1 MRKLDRNE
9 KKLSDKK
16 LVFAK
21 LPYSRNLHRTLL
33 FEIAEKLYKVKSV
46 NQETLDNLDRLHM
59 MQARDNEPNAEIVQ
73 ILLEDNV
80 ARVTIMGDGKL
91 VLGIFDVNLMDNMM
105 SVMEKLTAR
114 CAIRSLDRADMNVY
128 MAKSLD
134 TKG

>member
-1 MRKLDRNE
+1 
-9 KKLSDKK
+9 
-16 LVFAK
+16 
-21 LPYSRNLHRTLL
+21 
-33 FEIAEKLYKVKSV
+33 
-46 NQETLDNLDRLHM
+46 M

-105 SVMEKLTAR
+105 PVMEKLTAR
-114 CAIRSLDRADMNVY
+114 CAIRSLDRVDMNVH

-134 TKG
+134 INKLK

>member
-1 MRKLDRNE
+1 M
-9 KKLSDKK
+9 
-16 LVFAK
+16 
-21 LPYSRNLHRTLL
+21 

-80 ARVTIMGDGKL
+80 ARVTIMGDRKL

-114 CAIRSLDRADMNVY
+114 CAIRSLDRADMNAH